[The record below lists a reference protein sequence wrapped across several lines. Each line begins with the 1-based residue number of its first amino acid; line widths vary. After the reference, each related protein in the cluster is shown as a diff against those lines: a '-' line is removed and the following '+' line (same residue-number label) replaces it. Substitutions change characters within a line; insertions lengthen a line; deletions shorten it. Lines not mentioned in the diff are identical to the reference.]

1 VINNSVDDNNQSISS
16 DTSSS
21 SINENQFTFD
31 KPGKNCQR
39 LISRFNK
46 IYNNN
51 KSKMST
57 KTLLPSSSHIND
69 RYYFCSH
76 STMNKKSKYKS
87 DTTPPSLRKRYKFS
101 SGNGDQYRNK
111 NIYKFPA
118 NQPSRKTLPHAR
130 SRSDLE
136 QRSVTFMEGTS
147 TFLCD
152 TPYTFS
158 KTSDTLKYP
167 STTSTVVRSEVASPY
182 QFNRSKKN

>member
-1 VINNSVDDNNQSISS
+1 MPRLFNDAFPIEIDSYADAILRTFASLKPPSSIIFVTSRKNGYFDLVRSTVINNSVDDNNHSISS

-31 KPGKNCQR
+31 KPEKNCQR

-118 NQPSRKTLPHAR
+118 NQAEPR
-130 SRSDLE
+130 SY
-136 QRSVTFMEGTS
+136 S
-147 TFLCD
+147 TD
-152 TPYTFS
+152 Y
-158 KTSDTLKYP
+158 
-167 STTSTVVRSEVASPY
+167 
-182 QFNRSKKN
+182 NRYYFP

>member
-1 VINNSVDDNNQSISS
+1 MPRLFNDAFPIEIDSYADAILRTFASLKPPSSIIFVTSRKNGYFDLVRSTVINNSVDDNNQSISS

-21 SINENQFTFD
+21 SINENQFTID

-46 IYNNN
+46 IYNNNN

-118 NQPSRKTLPHAR
+118 N
-130 SRSDLE
+130 
-136 QRSVTFMEGTS
+136 
-147 TFLCD
+147 
-152 TPYTFS
+152 
-158 KTSDTLKYP
+158 
-167 STTSTVVRSEVASPY
+167 
-182 QFNRSKKN
+182 